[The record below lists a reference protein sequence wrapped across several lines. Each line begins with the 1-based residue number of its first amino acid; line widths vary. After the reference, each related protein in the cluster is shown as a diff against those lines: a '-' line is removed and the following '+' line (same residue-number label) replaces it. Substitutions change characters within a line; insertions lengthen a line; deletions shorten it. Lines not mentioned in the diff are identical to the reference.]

1 MKVVVQR
8 LLAMPSWKR
17 HISTSGSWTRGFTLW
32 RSLWNFG
39 QARRSNQH
47 LRVPA
52 RLRVFHTG
60 IGVDAPVLTAI
71 MLPTFI
77 RRATSKAAATTPR
90 ALGPDAITYKAK
102 RTWPPDFEK
111 LSPKHQFRLERKYKR
126 RAQLKWA
133 RPKLMAATRV
143 AQWAGGAF
151 VLTYGVLFM
160 DWGDEGAF
168 KDIRDWYKETVNGF
182 WTPRNH
188 QRQPPT

>member
-1 MKVVVQR
+1 VVPCQGLGR
-8 LLAMPSWKR
+8 EAWTTFPLPL
-17 HISTSGSWTRGFTLW
+17 STRQQTSLSIVHTVSGVYTPIVT
-32 RSLWNFG
+32 
-39 QARRSNQH
+39 
-47 LRVPA
+47 V
-52 RLRVFHTG
+52 
-60 IGVDAPVLTAI
+60 I
-71 MLPTFI
+71 MLATLV
-77 RRATSKAAATTPR
+77 RRAPPKVAAITPR
-90 ALGPDAITYKAK
+90 ALGPNAITYKAK

-182 WTPRNH
+182 WTPRNP